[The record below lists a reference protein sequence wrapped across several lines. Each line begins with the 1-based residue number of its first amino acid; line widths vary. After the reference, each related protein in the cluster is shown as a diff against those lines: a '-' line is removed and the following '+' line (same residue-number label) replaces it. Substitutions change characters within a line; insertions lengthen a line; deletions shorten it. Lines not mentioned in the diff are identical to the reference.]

1 MTAVPE
7 PVEQVNYR
15 HVVDWS
21 DSGNSL
27 RIGSD
32 MRVSYGSVLSVR
44 HARPLV
50 LAALLG
56 RFSYAMGPLALVLF
70 VQDATGSFARAGAA
84 SAATTLASG
93 LLAPVR
99 GRLLDRY
106 GQARCLPLFAVV
118 YAVALVGV
126 VVVTRPG
133 STGAPATILLAGLAG
148 VAAPPLGASMRV
160 LWASLVGQGPALQ
173 TAYALDAVL
182 EEVIF
187 TLGPLVT
194 TVAVTVVDPAAG
206 LLTAAALGV
215 AGTLAF
221 VASPVSRAWAGRQSE
236 RVGWAGAMAAP
247 GLRVLVASLVGVG
260 AAIGIWDIAVVAAGR
275 DFGSLATG
283 GLLFALVSAG
293 SAAGGL
299 AYGARTWRR
308 PVGQRFVILLALLA
322 VVCAPMAAA
331 PGLVTL
337 AALATLVG
345 LLLAPLVSSAYVL
358 ATELAPP
365 GTLTEAATWVL
376 TANNVTAAA
385 GMALAG
391 AMVEGVGVGWTF
403 AAAWACAAVALLV
416 ALAGRARLETA
427 PAGVEGGRGGE

>member
-1 MTAVPE
+1 
-7 PVEQVNYR
+7 
-15 HVVDWS
+15 
-21 DSGNSL
+21 
-27 RIGSD
+27 
-32 MRVSYGSVLSVR
+32 MRVSYRSVLSVR

-56 RFSYAMGPLALVLF
+56 RFSFAMGPLGLVLF
-70 VQDATGSFARAGAA
+70 VQDATGSFAKAGVA

-99 GRLLDRY
+99 GRLVDRY
-106 GQARCLPLFAVV
+106 GQGRCLPLFAGV

-133 STGAPATILLAGLAG
+133 PTGAPATILLAGLAG
-148 VAAPPLGASMRV
+148 MAAPPLGASMRV
-160 LWASLVGQGPALQ
+160 LWAVLVGQGPALQ

-187 TLGPLVT
+187 TLGPLV

-221 VASPVSRAWAGRQSE
+221 VASPVSRAWTGRPSE

-293 SAAGGL
+293 SAVGGL

-308 PVGQRFVILLALLA
+308 PVGQRFVLLLALLA
-322 VVCAPMAAA
+322 LVCAPMAVAG
-331 PGLVTL
+331 GLLAL

-345 LLLAPLVSSAYVL
+345 LLLAPLISSAYVL
-358 ATELAPP
+358 ATGLAPP

-416 ALAGRARLETA
+416 ALAGRARLGEA
-427 PAGVEGGRGGE
+427 VLAGVEPDRGRG